1 MANKIGVV
9 LALDGE
15 REFTQGMKNAKDSVK
30 YCNDELKNIKQEFSD
45 AANSMGALTQKQ
57 EALTKKQEAYERV
70 LKAAKTGQDNAKK
83 QYKDQAKALEDLKK
97 ELDEAKSALDKMEKS
112 GDTSSKSYRD
122 QVAAVEKLSSAVDKQ
137 TANYLKAEG
146 RLSKWDH
153 EVAQAEKDVKNNS
166 QAVQKNAKYID
177 EAKKSADGCAT
188 SIDKYGKEVKEA
200 GDETKKS
207 ADQAKEASEVYTS
220 FGEKLGTAIAAKGVE
235 LAASAVQLLGQKI
248 KEAAR
253 YVVDVGS
260 KFEASMS
267 KVKALSGAG
276 GEEFEALSTKAQELG
291 RNTQYSAS
299 EVADAFGYM
308 SLAGWDT
315 ESMLDGIDGVLNLAA
330 ASQMDLAQASDMV
343 TDYLSAFGLTAAD
356 AGRMADQM
364 AYAQANSN
372 TSTVQLGDAFGNCA
386 ANMHAAGQSMETTT
400 AMLEA
405 MANQGTK
412 GSEAGT
418 ALAAVMR
425 DIGQKSKNGAIQIG
439 NASVKVQDAQGNYRS
454 LTDILQDVE
463 AATEGMGTA
472 QKDAALRTTFTKNSI
487 KAVNEILTEG
497 VGKVKGYETA
507 LNNCDGAAGDMA
519 ATMTDNLQGALTN
532 LDSATEGLGIAL
544 YKQIQGPMTNA
555 IRGVSGVLNM
565 ITKAITPQRTE
576 LETFIDD
583 IKAANDKVNALMTSA
598 EEDISSAET
607 KVSELEAYKNTIIT
621 LQDVLKKNGKLDD
634 FQLYQM
640 KNAVQAVSGE
650 VSMIGAHFDEVTGK
664 VSLTTEGINK
674 AFEAVEQGIMQ
685 TAYNNAMQKELEA
698 VAESKIAEEKA
709 MSALNAAR
717 TEFENYKST
726 LNKAE
731 IEEREAQNV
740 RDDTWIRLTKD
751 IQDANTELSEAQE
764 NTQKA
769 TDSYNLTKD
778 ALGQL
783 TDEYGN
789 VARSADES
797 YKKSRIFAR
806 DAKEAGEALD
816 GMADSAD
823 GAAGAIDDLG
833 ESEAEAQKKAEE
845 AARAIKQ
852 AHDDAA
858 KEIEQAYESTK
869 KEVESAWNISPFA
882 GWEQN
887 EEEGLSKFMS
897 SLQSQI
903 DGITNF
909 KNNLSVL
916 REGLRDENGNISDEN
931 ARFLT
936 YIEGLG
942 TSGAQLVQ
950 DLAGAVGSE
959 DPSKLTDAVRRYTDA
974 MDVESDI
981 EQVITRDKMAVQL
994 GLKELGSSAEEW
1006 AGLSSVVSTI
1016 QEDGKD
1022 IPQAIKDS
1030 FNQAAVVAKAM
1041 GVKIPDGLA
1050 DGIESSDKPSEA
1062 ITLATAQLKGAISG
1076 QASALLTAAKDM
1088 GIEVPDEVASGI
1100 EAGGQT
1106 AIDAYDKLVALVA
1119 SMNVDTS
1126 GVEENIAKVPE
1137 AAQTAIESG
1146 EAAVQ
1151 TAAEGL
1157 GDAASTVTADTT
1169 TATAAGSTF
1178 ATSYAAGIMTGQSL
1192 AKTSA
1197 QALANAAAESAN
1209 NVRSTFQSAGR
1220 IAGSTYAS
1228 GVRSQTGSARSAGSS
1243 VASSARSGASGQ
1255 SLYSAGYNMAAGLAS
1270 GIRAGQSGAVNAA
1283 IALARASITAA
1294 KKELQVKSPSRVF
1307 RDQVGKQV
1315 AVGWA
1320 FGIKQGTPTVIKEI
1334 EALGK
1339 NTLTAATKWLANY
1352 KGKNKTTWQDEE
1364 YFWDKMTNVV
1374 KRGTAAYDQVIAN
1387 WTGVNIDNAFGVSRT
1402 ETRTTGSGKDKK
1414 TETVVKEAADYYQEI
1429 LRAAETFT
1437 TKLEAKDNFS
1447 IREQQK
1453 YWAKVRNL
1461 MDSSSESYWEIV
1473 QKQLE
1478 LNAMIGNMD
1487 VAESILENY
1496 QTYYDMSEQAIA
1508 DYWDKVRKKY
1518 TAGTEERIRADKNY
1532 LNAKKDLDDKLA
1544 DIEENYADKVE
1555 DANQRYL
1562 DALEE
1567 RKEAI
1572 MDAFG
1577 LFEEFESKSDS
1588 GEQLLFNIKSQAA
1601 GYEDWSE
1608 TLDEL
1613 QKRGIFSDELM
1624 RVLTEK
1630 GPADVAALKA
1640 LLMLTDEQL
1649 KEYQEAYDRKEAA
1662 ALKQAEEDTAD
1673 IKKSVETEIA
1683 DLKAAEAKELAAV
1696 KEHISSDLLTLANN
1710 VRSIAED
1717 QTSALVGAFSAVG
1730 TKLADSTGKSVSD
1743 QTLNAVDVNRNGT
1756 QKAVTEAQKVKATK
1770 AATTTTKTTTTTTKA
1785 TTTTSSANKYKLT
1798 GAYNLR
1804 EKASTSSKSLGVVP
1818 KGQTVEYTG
1827 KKDGQWWQVKYGN
1840 KTGWIYNGSGALQ
1853 KAAKGIY
1860 SALRGLTLT
1869 DEEGLGSE
1877 AILTRQGVLR
1887 QLDAGDTVFN
1897 AAQRRNLWEL
1907 SKLQMPDVASMASLN
1922 QRLVDGYSAQV
1933 RASSATNDLLSGM
1946 AQLMSQFMPYLAQ
1959 SNQVYL
1965 DGKAL
1970 VSGTAAGMSQ
1980 SLAARARR
1988 KR

>member
-45 AANSMGALTQKQ
+45 AANSMGALTSKQ

-137 TANYLKAEG
+137 TVNYLKAEG

-166 QAVQKNAKYID
+166 AAVQKNAKYID

-235 LAASAVQLLGQKI
+235 LAASAVQLLGQKV
-248 KEAAR
+248 KEAAK

-291 RNTQYSAS
+291 SSTQYSAS

-315 ESMLDGIDGVLNLAA
+315 ASMLDGIDGVLNLAA

-418 ALAAVMR
+418 ALSAVMR

-519 ATMTDNLQGALTN
+519 STMTDNLQGALTN

-544 YKQIQGPMTNA
+544 YKQISGPMTNA

-565 ITKAITPQRTE
+565 ITKAITPQKTE
-576 LETFIDD
+576 LETFLDD
-583 IKAANDKVNALMTSA
+583 VIETDKRISGLLDAAQEDVDNAEAEVN
-598 EEDISSAET
+598 
-607 KVSELEAYKNTIIT
+607 KLEGYKNTILN
-621 LQDVLKKNGKLDD
+621 LQKIIDNGGQLDSY
-634 FQLYQM
+634 QLFQM
-640 KNAVQAVSGE
+640 KNAVNAVSGAVPE
-650 VSMIGAHFDEVTGK
+650 IGNNFDEVTGK
-664 VSLTTEGINK
+664 ISLTTTEIEK
-674 AFEAVEQGIMQ
+674 AFAAAESGILKAAIARSMDEIMQAEVDALSNEVSALAAVNAAKRELETFETDNNIAEGFDPDRFDIRDKWEDLKDKVTETEGVYETAQQTTEEAV
-685 TAYNNAMQKELEA
+685 QKEKDLNDALE
-698 VAESKIAEEKA
+698 VVYEKYGHVG
-709 MSALNAAR
+709 NA
-717 TEFENYKST
+717 TE
-726 LNKAE
+726 
-731 IEEREAQNV
+731 
-740 RDDTWIRLTKD
+740 DTTDKTED
-751 IQDANTELSEAQE
+751 FADGQGDAA
-764 NTQKA
+764 
-769 TDSYNLTKD
+769 D
-778 ALGQL
+778 ALGA
-783 TDEYGN
+783 TGD
-789 VARSADES
+789 AADEAS
-797 YKKSRIFAR
+797 
-806 DAKEAGEALD
+806 DAVDGLGDSEEEAK
-816 GMADSAD
+816 
-823 GAAGAIDDLG
+823 
-833 ESEAEAQKKAEE
+833 KKAEE
-845 AARAIKQ
+845 AAKAIKQ

-858 KEIEQAYESTK
+858 KQVKDAYESTK
-869 KEVESAWNISPFA
+869 KEVESAWNISPFS
-882 GWEQN
+882 GWEQK
-887 EEEGLSKFMS
+887 EEEGLDKFMS

-903 DGITNF
+903 DGITNY
-909 KNNLSVL
+909 KNNLSIL

-936 YIEGLG
+936 YVEGLG

-959 DPSKLTDAVRRYTDA
+959 DPSKLTEAVRRYTDA

-1006 AGLSSVVSTI
+1006 AGLSSVVNTI

-1022 IPQAIKDS
+1022 IPQAIKNS

-1062 ITLATAQLKGAISG
+1062 ITLATAQLRGAISG

-1106 AIDAYDKLVALVA
+1106 AIDAYNELVALVA
-1119 SMNVDTS
+1119 AMNVDTS

-1157 GDAASTVTADTT
+1157 GDAAGNVTADTA
-1169 TATAAGSTF
+1169 TATAAGASF

-1192 AKTSA
+1192 AQTSA
-1197 QALANAAAESAN
+1197 QALANAAAVSAN

-1270 GIRAGQSGAVNAA
+1270 GIRAGQSRAVNAA

-1339 NTLTAATKWLANY
+1339 NTMTAATKWLANY

-1496 QTYYDMSEQAIA
+1496 QTYYDMSEQAIV

-1518 TAGTEERIRADKNY
+1518 TAGTEERIRADQNY

-1562 DALEE
+1562 DALEK

-1649 KEYQEAYDRKEAA
+1649 KEYQKAYDRKEAA

-1756 QKAVTEAQKVKATK
+1756 QKAVTEAQAVKAAKT
-1770 AATTTTKTTTTTTKA
+1770 ATTTTKTTTTTTKA
-1785 TTTTSSANKYKLT
+1785 TTTTNNANKYKLT
-1798 GAYNLR
+1798 RAYNLR
-1804 EKASTSSKSLGVVP
+1804 EKASTSSNSLVVVP

-1877 AILTRQGVLR
+1877 AILTSQGVLR

-1897 AAQRRNLWEL
+1897 AMQRRNLWEL

-1922 QRLVDGYSAQV
+1922 QRLADGYSAQV